1 MTTEDFSVFK
11 QVWCMTCTAVGA
23 TAPDMET
30 LYMIFDDLME
40 YSIEQVLAALKN
52 HRKTSPGHCP

>member
-1 MTTEDFSVFK
+1 MKNSDFVIFSDA
-11 QVWCMTCTAVGA
+11 WGSTCNVLGFTPPNEAA
-23 TAPDMET
+23 ME
-30 LYMIFDDLME
+30 MIFDDLME